1 MLTEERMV
9 RIMDLLHK
17 NSFVS
22 IQDLMKRFQVSR
34 SSIMRDLQE
43 LEEQGRI
50 LRVRGGASL
59 VDTDVLLS
67 RYNEPA
73 VQFKEDTQKDAKK
86 IICHKAIEEVH
97 DGDCIFIDAGTTPV
111 YLLEGLKHKD
121 VELVTTNTYLL
132 ERLPLD
138 FKGHVY
144 LLGGEFSKKYDSSF
158 GSMTTHLLKQFRF
171 DLCFLTA
178 NGISVQEDE
187 AYVFDMHIGTIKK
200 EVQMRSRKSILLI
213 DHTKLKTRAFYTWSN
228 LSSFSKVYMDTYP
241 NNERMPENF
250 KICKE
255 IEND

>member
-1 MLTEERMV
+1 
-9 RIMDLLHK
+9 
-17 NSFVS
+17 
-22 IQDLMKRFQVSR
+22 
-34 SSIMRDLQE
+34 
-43 LEEQGRI
+43 
-50 LRVRGGASL
+50 
-59 VDTDVLLS
+59 
-67 RYNEPA
+67 
-73 VQFKEDTQKDAKK
+73 
-86 IICHKAIEEVH
+86 
-97 DGDCIFIDAGTTPV
+97 
-111 YLLEGLKHKD
+111 
-121 VELVTTNTYLL
+121 
-132 ERLPLD
+132 
-138 FKGHVY
+138 
-144 LLGGEFSKKYDSSF
+144 
-158 GSMTTHLLKQFRF
+158 MTTQLLKQFRF

>member
-22 IQDLMKRFQVSR
+22 IQDLMKRFDVSR

-50 LRVRGGASL
+50 QRVRGGASL
-59 VDTDVLLS
+59 VDTDTLLS

-73 VQFKEDTQKDAKK
+73 VQWKEDTQKEAKN
-86 IICHKAIEEVH
+86 IICQRALEQVH
-97 DGDCIFIDAGTTPV
+97 EGDCIFIDAGTTPL
-111 YLLEGLKHKD
+111 YLLEGLKNKD

-158 GSMTTHLLKQFRF
+158 GSMTTQLLQQFRF

-178 NGISVQEDE
+178 NGINVKADE
-187 AYVFDMHIGTIKK
+187 VYVFDMHIGAIKK
-200 EVQMRSRKSILLI
+200 EVLKRSRKRLLLV
-213 DHTKLKTRAFYTWSN
+213 DHTKCKTRAFYTWSS
-228 LSSFSKVYMDTYP
+228 LSSFSKVYMDSYLETEP
-241 NNERMPENF
+241 MPENIV
-250 KICKE
+250 ICKE
-255 IEND
+255 R